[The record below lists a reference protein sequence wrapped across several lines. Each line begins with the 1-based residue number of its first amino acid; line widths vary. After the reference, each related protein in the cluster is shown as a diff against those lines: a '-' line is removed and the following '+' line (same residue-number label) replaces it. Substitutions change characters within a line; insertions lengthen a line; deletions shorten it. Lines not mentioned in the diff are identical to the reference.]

1 MGFQVAGFV
10 KVNVE
15 GNHSSVNGTLASS
28 GTIQETTRMSLRVFN
43 FKLRGIFMCLCFVTH
58 YYSSLCL
65 NYITG
70 LRFQLRIQISSV
82 FQKIRFSFFLQDSD
96 LPNLNTNYMTA
107 RKVVLHITHNF
118 FFFFFL
124 SWQS

>member
-28 GTIQETTRMSLRVFN
+28 GTIQETTSMSLRVFN

-58 YYSSLCL
+58 YSSLYL

-82 FQKIRFSFFLQDSD
+82 FLKIRFSFFLHDSD
-96 LPNLNTNYMTA
+96 LPNLNTHYMTFT
-107 RKVVLHITHNF
+107 KELY
-118 FFFFFL
+118 
-124 SWQS
+124 